1 VTFLVAFIQFL
12 ILGLKRSKSFF
23 LLSRNLLLFLNN
35 CKSDIDVIS
44 AASGFWELRDDA
56 LCYLSDYSL
65 PDGSSFD
72 PFEV

>member
-1 VTFLVAFIQFL
+1 
-12 ILGLKRSKSFF
+12 
-23 LLSRNLLLFLNN
+23 LFLNN